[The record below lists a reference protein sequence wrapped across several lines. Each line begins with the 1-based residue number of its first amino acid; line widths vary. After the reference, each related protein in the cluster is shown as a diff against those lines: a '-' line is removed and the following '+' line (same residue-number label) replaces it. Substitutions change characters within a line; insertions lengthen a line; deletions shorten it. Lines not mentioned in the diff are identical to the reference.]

1 MGLSPLIIFAW
12 VLFGIG
18 IFFIFGPYVFKKIGE
33 WFTIGASIGGLKV
46 LQKINKVKG
55 EKHEKEDEKVRKQS
69 SREQ

>member
-46 LQKINKVKG
+46 LQKINNSKEVKG
-55 EKHEKEDEKVRKQS
+55 EKHEKED
-69 SREQ
+69 

>member
-18 IFFIFGPYVFKKIGE
+18 IFFIFGPYVFKKFGE

-46 LQKINKVKG
+46 LQKINNSKEVKG
-55 EKHEKEDEKVRKQS
+55 EKHEKED
-69 SREQ
+69 